1 MESPFSFC
9 PRWEKNNRNYPLP
22 LSIWLS
28 GFVSWYFLEPLSY
41 PSQEKADLLTQEKRG
56 LVQREQL
63 KSTRPCSPEPK
74 WRTHLTGPRNWE
86 ARKQRE
92 SAFNAHLPRNC
103 TLKSSV
109 ENIFYFI
116 YFFFFVSYC
125 QSQHDIIFQQL
136 RRKKRWSFADERWT
150 RRDLAHNPGKLGD
163 FFIFFSENKIHAG
176 TTENAWVAAKATCE
190 VRSYYYDGHRTGM
203 SCSKEKKMTNFFVK
217 TPTCNFHFRLH
228 TSSFH
233 ILMLT
238 RMMVIQP

>member
-103 TLKSSV
+103 RLKSSV

-116 YFFFFVSYC
+116 YFFFRFLLLKSARYYFPATEAEETMILC
-125 QSQHDIIFQQL
+125 G
-136 RRKKRWSFADERWT
+136 WT
-150 RRDLAHNPGKLGD
+150 VNEA
-163 FFIFFSENKIHAG
+163 
-176 TTENAWVAAKATCE
+176 
-190 VRSYYYDGHRTGM
+190 
-203 SCSKEKKMTNFFVK
+203 
-217 TPTCNFHFRLH
+217 RLS
-228 TSSFH
+228 T
-233 ILMLT
+233 
-238 RMMVIQP
+238 